1 MTQPSNTSARSGLP
15 AAGDYRLD
23 PAHSTVRARARAM
36 FGLVPVTGTFQLR
49 RGAVR
54 ITPEL
59 AGCSAS
65 AVIDAGSYASGNP
78 ARDAAVASAALLD
91 AGRFPDISFAGIG
104 ARADMDGWVLDGAV
118 TAHGVTR
125 AVPLRVTGA
134 YADGGTA
141 WFRAEARVDRT
152 WFGVTR
158 KKAIAGREVMLSI
171 VARADR
177 A

>member
-1 MTQPSNTSARSGLP
+1 MTQPSNTSIQSGLP
-15 AAGDYRLD
+15 PTGDYRLD
-23 PAHSTVRARARAM
+23 PAHSTIRARARAM
-36 FGLVPVTGTFQLR
+36 FGLLPVTGTFQLR

-54 ITPEL
+54 ITPDL
-59 AGCSAS
+59 SGCTAA
-65 AVIDAGSYASGNP
+65 AVIDAASYASGN
-78 ARDAAVASAALLD
+78 ATRDADVTSATLLD
-91 AGRFPDISFAGIG
+91 ADRFPDIGFTGVG
-104 ARADMDGWVLDGAV
+104 ARADRDGWVLDGAL

-134 YADGGTA
+134 RAEGDAA

-158 KKAIAGREVMLSI
+158 KKGMVGREVRLSI
-171 VARADR
+171 VARANR